1 MAKKRGRPKKKPT
14 FEESIDIID
23 NEIRKRRAKW
33 KLQSLNWMDYD
44 DVSQIIRI
52 HIFKK
57 WQQYDSSQPLE
68 PWLNRIISNQIK
80 NLIRNNYSNY
90 TRPCLKCAA
99 YEGNNLCLIY
109 GKESV
114 ECPLYAKWKKTKE
127 SAHNLKITLPLE
139 SHAHEILRR
148 ENENPLDFEFV
159 LKKFHKEITKKL
171 KPLERKVYILLY
183 IENKS
188 EEETAKLMGYKTS
201 EKDRKPG
208 YKQIK
213 NIQKSILEKAKK
225 LLSSNSFDI
234 SDYGTE

>member
-1 MAKKRGRPKKKPT
+1 MAKRRGRHKKKPT
-14 FEESIDIID
+14 FEKSIDIIY

-33 KLQSLNWMDYD
+33 RLHSLNWMDYD

-52 HIFKK
+52 HIYKK
-57 WQQYDSSQPLE
+57 WDLYDPSQPLE

-99 YEGNNLCLIY
+99 SEGDNLCLIY
-109 GKESV
+109 GKESE
-114 ECPLYAKWKKTKE
+114 ECNLYARWKKTKE
-127 SAHNLKITLPLE
+127 VAHNLKITLPLE
-139 SHAHEILRR
+139 SHTHEIKIK
-148 ENENPLDFEFV
+148 ENLSNLDFEYV
-159 LKKFHKEITKKL
+159 LKKFHKEIIKKL
-171 KPLERKVYILLY
+171 KPLEQKVYTLLY
-183 IENKS
+183 IENKT
-188 EEETAKLMGYKTS
+188 EEQAAKLMGYKTS

-225 LLSSNSFDI
+225 LLNSNSFDI
-234 SDYGTE
+234 SDYGTF